1 MEIGVGLWTMR
12 SLAGAPGASPAL
24 YRALREEA
32 ALAEE
37 LGYHSL
43 WIAEHHFW
51 YDGWCP
57 SPLVAAASA
66 LAATTRLHIATG
78 VNLAAL
84 RDPDELAAEV
94 AWLQSTSGGRFE
106 HGVGLGYRAAEYD
119 GFGLSR
125 RHRGSRT
132 DTALDRILALPAP
145 VPQIWVGGF
154 ARPALERAARRGLGL
169 MLPSTLSLRQLRESI
184 ALARETAAEHGRQVR
199 IGVMKYT
206 WPTDGSPGARRDAE
220 ATLERFT
227 REYAG
232 AWFPLRGAPG
242 FHSPDLLD
250 AQMRRSAE
258 TALLGDP
265 GELAQRLTELSD
277 VGVELCVL
285 HLLGDGRLPGHRD
298 AMAELSAHLLP
309 PLAGAGAGA

>member
-94 AWLQSTSGGRFE
+94 AWLQSTSGT
-106 HGVGLGYRAAEYD
+106 
-119 GFGLSR
+119 LSR
-125 RHRGSRT
+125 
-132 DTALDRILALPAP
+132 
-145 VPQIWVGGF
+145 Q
-154 ARPALERAARRGLGL
+154 
-169 MLPSTLSLRQLRESI
+169 
-184 ALARETAAEHGRQVR
+184 
-199 IGVMKYT
+199 
-206 WPTDGSPGARRDAE
+206 
-220 ATLERFT
+220 
-227 REYAG
+227 
-232 AWFPLRGAPG
+232 
-242 FHSPDLLD
+242 
-250 AQMRRSAE
+250 
-258 TALLGDP
+258 
-265 GELAQRLTELSD
+265 
-277 VGVELCVL
+277 
-285 HLLGDGRLPGHRD
+285 
-298 AMAELSAHLLP
+298 
-309 PLAGAGAGA
+309 

>member
-12 SLAGAPGASPAL
+12 SPASAPGAFPSL

-32 ALAEE
+32 RLAEE
-37 LGYHSL
+37 LGYQSL

-66 LAATTRLHIATG
+66 LAATTHLHVATG

-84 RDPDELAAEV
+84 RAPHELAAEV
-94 AWLQSTSGGRFE
+94 RWLQTVSGGRFE

-125 RHRGSRT
+125 RHRGRRT
-132 DTALDRILALPAP
+132 DASLDAILALPAP

-154 ARPALERAARRGLGL
+154 APPAIERAARRGLGL
-169 MLPSTLSLRQLRESI
+169 MLPSTLSVRQLRESI
-184 ALARETAAEHGRQVR
+184 AFAQETAAAHGCEIR

-206 WPTDGSPGARRDAE
+206 WPTDGSPAGRAAAE
-220 ATLERFT
+220 ASLDAFT

-250 AQMRRSAE
+250 AQIRRSAE
-258 TALLGDP
+258 TALIGHP
-265 GELAQRLTELSD
+265 GELSERLVELSEL
-277 VGVELCVL
+277 GVDRCVL
-285 HLLGDGRLPGHRD
+285 HLLGDGRRPGHRV
-298 AMAELSAHLLP
+298 AMTELAEQLLP
-309 PLAGAGAGA
+309 GGAAVTA

>member
-12 SLAGAPGASPAL
+12 SPAAAPGSVPGL

-32 ALAEE
+32 LLAEE
-37 LGYHSL
+37 LGYQSL

-57 SPLVAAASA
+57 IPLVAAASA
-66 LAATTRLHIATG
+66 LAATTRLHVATG

-84 RDPDELAAEV
+84 RDPQELATEV
-94 AWLQSTSGGRFE
+94 QWLQAISGGRFE

-125 RHRGSRT
+125 RQRGRRT
-132 DTALDRILALPAP
+132 DTALDQILALPAP
-145 VPQIWVGGF
+145 LPQIWVGGF
-154 ARPALERAARRGLGL
+154 ASPAIERAARRGLGL
-169 MLPSTLSLRQLRESI
+169 MLPSTLSVRQLRESI
-184 ALARETAAEHGRQVR
+184 KLARETAAAHDREVR

-206 WPTDGSPGARRDAE
+206 WPTDGSPAGRNAAE
-220 ATLERFT
+220 ASLDAFT

-242 FHSPDLLD
+242 FRSPDLLD
-250 AQMRRSAE
+250 AQISRSAD
-258 TALLGDP
+258 TALIGHPD
-265 GELAQRLTELSD
+265 ELAERLAELSGL
-277 VGVELCVL
+277 GVDRCVL
-285 HLLGDGRLPGHRD
+285 HLLGDGRRPGHRA
-298 AMAELSAHLLP
+298 AMRELGEQLLP
-309 PLAGAGAGA
+309 RAAGVAA